1 MIVFTNSKGRQEGVP
16 LHNFI
21 GCNSPAEDEVWV
33 ASWNGEKVHR
43 QKVRD
48 TVEELQLKVYI
59 ARHGK
64 LPPKGI
70 LS

>member
-1 MIVFTNSKGRQEGVP
+1 MIIVTTLSGKKEGIL
-16 LHNFI
+16 LHNFVS
-21 GCNSPAEDEVWV
+21 CNSPTDGENWV

-43 QKVRD
+43 QKVQD

>member
-1 MIVFTNSKGRQEGVP
+1 MITVTTQKGVVSGIP

-21 GCNSPAEDEVWV
+21 GCNRDKESQTWV
-33 ASWNGEKVHR
+33 VNWDGEKVYR
-43 QKVRD
+43 QVVQD

-64 LPPKGI
+64 LPTKGI
-70 LS
+70 LG